1 MKVFHVYN
9 EFGSSPLFIM
19 ASSLSLC
26 FSLCPHLLLTVS
38 VSVTPSADL
47 LLGSEATLQC
57 DVKGLIEGCEV
68 KWRSPNVDSP
78 EWSPTAQLKPVTSSH
93 NGIWQCIIT
102 CGSNQLSEHLTITVQ
117 GNTQILEMKTPVFH
131 CDQKKNKRVFSF
143 PEPPPT
149 TSTTTASLCSP
160 KTTFAIV
167 CSVLLSYFLLWL
179 INNCFYVKL
188 CSYVFIMNFLSF
200 FLILHNYIKRGKI
213 YSKLRAQPTF

>member
-1 MKVFHVYN
+1 
-9 EFGSSPLFIM
+9 M
-19 ASSLSLC
+19 ASSLSLYAAHC
-26 FSLCPHLLLTVS
+26 VLTS
-38 VSVTPSADL
+38 CWQCLWLPLPISCWAARQRSSVTWKVS
-47 LLGSEATLQC
+47 SK
-57 DVKGLIEGCEV
+57 VV

-93 NGIWQCIIT
+93 NGTWQCIIT
-102 CGSNQLSEHLTITVQ
+102 CGSNQLSEHLTIKVQ

-149 TSTTTASLCSP
+149 TSTTTASLCSSKDSP

-188 CSYVFIMNFLSF
+188 CSYVFIMNFLS
-200 FLILHNYIKRGKI
+200 LILRNYIKRGKI
-213 YSKLRAQPTF
+213 YSNLRAQPTF

>member
-1 MKVFHVYN
+1 MNLDQVPC
-9 EFGSSPLFIM
+9 SSWPPLSLY
-19 ASSLSLC
+19 ASHCVLTSCWQCRSLSL
-26 FSLCPHLLLTVS
+26 PLLIS
-38 VSVTPSADL
+38 CWAARQRSSVTWKVSL
-47 LLGSEATLQC
+47 K
-57 DVKGLIEGCEV
+57 VV
-68 KWRSPNVDSP
+68 KWRSPKVDSP

-179 INNCFYVKL
+179 INVFMSNCVL
-188 CSYVFIMNFLSF
+188 MCSLWIS
-200 FLILHNYIKRGKI
+200 
-213 YSKLRAQPTF
+213 